1 MRLTL
6 SRRLAASSA
15 IVAALAI
22 AAIPALSARRPHY
35 GGTLRVEIGAS
46 VTSLD
51 PAAPVANADEA
62 AARREIESLIYENR
76 NADGSL
82 AGVAGSGPFWI
93 SEWEPGRQLTLAAN
107 DDFSGGRPFV
117 DSIEIDMGRSAHD
130 RLVDLEL
137 GRADF
142 SEIPAE
148 DARQASGLGVRVS
161 ASQPDELIAVAFLP
175 GHSASDD
182 ARLREAVADSINRAT
197 IVDFIL
203 QKEGEAAGGL
213 LPQWSS
219 GTAFLFP
226 TAADPVHAKEL
237 RSQIGGSPE
246 IRLGYDSGDAL
257 EESIAERIAVDAHEA
272 GITVATDAI
281 APGGNAGRNDA
292 RLVRMRMSSSKPG
305 EALAGL
311 VGALDPLVGI
321 DAAAPRDVDS
331 AEQIYAAERSAL
343 DGFHIVPIV
352 WVPQVYGLSDRV
364 RDWQTPA
371 TGESW
376 PLANVWL
383 DMGAGSSSKQN

>member
-1 MRLTL
+1 M

-15 IVAALAI
+15 IIAALAI
-22 AAIPALSARRPHY
+22 LAIPARPARRPHY
-35 GGTLRVEIGAS
+35 GGTLRVEIGS
-46 VTSLD
+46 TVNSLD
-51 PAAPVANADEA
+51 PARA
-62 AARREIESLIYENR
+62 AANPADATVEREIESLIYEKQ

-82 AGVAGSGPFWI
+82 AGVAGSGPFRI
-93 SEWEPGRQLTLAAN
+93 SEWEPGKRLTLAAN
-107 DDFSGGRPFV
+107 DDFPGGRPFV

-130 RLVDLEL
+130 RLVDLGL
-137 GRADF
+137 GRTDF

-161 ASQPDELIAVAFLP
+161 ATQPDELIAIAFLP
-175 GHSASDD
+175 GHSAADD
-182 ARLREAVADSINRAT
+182 VRLREAVADSINRAA

-226 TAADPVHAKEL
+226 TTPDTVHAKEL
-237 RSQIGGSPE
+237 RSQIAGSSE

-281 APGGNAGRNDA
+281 APGANAGRNDA
-292 RLVRMRMSSSKPG
+292 RLVRARMSSAKPG
-305 EALAGL
+305 EALTSIL
-311 VGALDPLVGI
+311 SALDRAAGI
-321 DAAAPRDVDS
+321 DVAPLRNLDS
-331 AEQIYAAERSAL
+331 AEQIYAAGRGAL
-343 DGFHIVPIV
+343 DGFHLVPVV

-364 RDWQTPA
+364 RDWETPA

-376 PLANVWL
+376 PLADVWL
-383 DMGAGSSSKQN
+383 DPGAATKN

>member
-1 MRLTL
+1 MRLIL
-6 SRRLAASSA
+6 SRRVAASSA

-22 AAIPALSARRPHY
+22 LAMPARPARRPHY
-35 GGTLRVEIGAS
+35 GGTLRVEISA
-46 VTSLD
+46 VVNSLD
-51 PAAPVANADEA
+51 PAAPSANAGEDA
-62 AARREIESLIYENR
+62 AKHEIASLIYEKR
-76 NADGSL
+76 NPDGSL
-82 AGVAGSGPFWI
+82 AGVAGSGPFRI
-93 SEWEPGRQLTLAAN
+93 SEWEPGKQLTLAAN

-117 DSIEIDMGRSAHD
+117 DSIEIDMGRGAHD

-137 GRADF
+137 GRSDF

-161 ASQPDELIAVAFLP
+161 ATQPDELIAIAFLP
-175 GHSASDD
+175 GHPSGDD
-182 ARLREAVADSINRAT
+182 NRLREAVADSINRAA

-203 QKEGEAAGGL
+203 QKEGESAAGL

-226 TAADPVHAKEL
+226 TAPDPVHAKEL

-257 EESIAERIAVDAHEA
+257 EESIAERIAVDAHEP

-281 APGGNAGRNDA
+281 PAGANAGRNDA
-292 RLVRMRMSSSKPG
+292 RLVRIRMSSAKPG
-305 EALAGL
+305 DALTGIL
-311 VGALDPLVGI
+311 SALDPVVGI
-321 DAAAPRDVDS
+321 DAPPPKDLDS
-331 AEQIYAAERSAL
+331 AEQIYAAERAAL
-343 DGFHIVPIV
+343 DGFHVVPVV

-376 PLANVWL
+376 PLADVWL
-383 DMGAGSSSKQN
+383 DPGASAK